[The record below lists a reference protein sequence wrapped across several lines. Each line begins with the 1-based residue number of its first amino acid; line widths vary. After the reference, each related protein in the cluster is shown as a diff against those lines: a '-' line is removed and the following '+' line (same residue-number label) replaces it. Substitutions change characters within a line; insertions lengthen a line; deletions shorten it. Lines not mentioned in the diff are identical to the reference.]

1 VKSKVKLFMA
11 CITAGVISLIALPS
25 GVAGGAGSD
34 PGISITPSSGS
45 TVSGEVN
52 VVATPVDAQSVS
64 QVYFYLDATFEGTS
78 LSAPYGFSFDAS
90 SLSPGTH
97 VIKAYMSDSL
107 GSQEADSDITTT
119 VGSSTTS
126 TTTPTTAGTTSSTT
140 TTNAPNTSNATS
152 TSNVTSPILTSPAT
166 PTTAAR
172 AQTPARASLSTVGSL
187 ESRAASQPPVGL
199 NAYELA
205 TDYGV
210 NNGCGSDIH
219 TSTDAFFA
227 SLPRGTIVRF
237 WAFQAFGT
245 AASGTTDPN
254 TLDWGPLDSVFAAAA
269 KYGDKLIPVLGNEW
283 AACDGVNDQAGVQK
297 GDSFFSGGYQSN
309 SDEGPLSY
317 SQWVQDVVARYAT
330 SSAVYAWEPI
340 NEPQDCGVS
349 ESQATADLTAFYTAI
364 GGDIHTLSPGS
375 KVEAGFLG
383 TGECGLENGDYKTV
397 GASPGIDILSY
408 HDYYP
413 ASTAV
418 GGDQYNGIAVRIQQ
432 AQALG
437 KPIIAGE
444 MGITAGTGCTES
456 LAQRAEDFHAKISAQ
471 SALGT
476 AAFLFWDWYPGP
488 TSSCVFENITTGDP
502 AISLLHGI

>member
-1 VKSKVKLFMA
+1 VKSKVKLFVA
-11 CITAGVISLIALPS
+11 CISAGVISLIALPS
-25 GVAGGAGSD
+25 GVAAGDGSGA
-34 PGISITPSSGS
+34 GISITPASGS

-52 VVATPVDAQSVS
+52 VVASPVDAQSVS
-64 QVYFYLDATFEGTS
+64 QMYFYLDSTFEGTS

-90 SLSPGTH
+90 SLAPGSH

-107 GSQEADSDITTT
+107 GSQEVDSVITTSA
-119 VGSSTTS
+119 GSDATSTDTGTTSTNTTTTS
-126 TTTPTTAGTTSSTT
+126 TTTTVTNTTITP
-140 TTNAPNTSNATS
+140 NA
-152 TSNVTSPILTSPAT
+152 TSPILTSPAT
-166 PTTAAR
+166 VAPR
-172 AQTPARASLSTVGSL
+172 IQTPARASLSTVGSL
-187 ESRAASQPPVGL
+187 KALAAAQPPVGL

-205 TDYGV
+205 TNYGV
-210 NNGCGSDIH
+210 NNGCGADIH

-245 AASGTTDPN
+245 AAAGTTDPN
-254 TLDWGPLDSVFAAAA
+254 TLNWGALDSVFAAAA
-269 KYGDKLIPVLGNEW
+269 QYGDKLIPVLGNEW
-283 AACDGVNDQAGVQK
+283 AACDGVDDQQGVQK
-297 GDSFFSGGYQSN
+297 GDSFFSGGYQNN

-317 SQWVQDVVARYAT
+317 SQWVQDIVSRYAS

-349 ESQATADLTAFYTAI
+349 ESQAAADLTSFYTAV
-364 GGDIHTLSPGS
+364 GGEIHTLSPGS

-383 TGECGLENGDYKTV
+383 TGECGLENGDYQAV
-397 GASPGIDILSY
+397 GSSPGIDILSY

-413 ASTAV
+413 AATAV
-418 GGDQYNGIAVRIQQ
+418 GGDQYNGIAVRIKQ
-432 AQALG
+432 AQTLG

-444 MGITAGTGCTES
+444 MGITAGSSCTES
-456 LAQRAEDFHAKISAQ
+456 LAQRATDFHAKISAQ

-476 AAFLFWDWYPGP
+476 AAFLFWDWYPGQ

-502 AISLLHGI
+502 AIGLLHGI